1 MAKFVVDANVAIKW
15 VIPEV
20 HTEIALRL
28 LDDDANVLLV
38 PDFFFP
44 EIGNILWKRVRRG
57 DLTLEQAKDSL
68 DELKRMN
75 LQICS
80 SEPLISSALE
90 IATRV
95 NQAVYDCVYLTLAV
109 NHHCSMVT
117 ADERFVN
124 ATRNDVFSS
133 SICWIED
140 LP

>member
-20 HTEIALRL
+20 YTNIALRL
-28 LDDDANVLLV
+28 LDDDSNLLLV

-57 DLTLEQAKDSL
+57 ELTLEQAKENL
-68 DELKRMN
+68 AELKTVN
-75 LQICS
+75 LQICA

-95 NQAVYDCVYLTLAV
+95 NQAVYDCVYLTLAI
-109 NHHCSMVT
+109 NHQCSMVT

-124 ATRNDVFSS
+124 ATRNDIFSS